1 MTETILVSDPHHTQM
16 TRFRIEL
23 PGLAALLGAVLGVWW
38 FVVTPTIGT
47 DFSRIPG
54 DFGDARL
61 NNYLLEHGYQCLMH
75 PGKPFWDAPF
85 FYPHKNVVAY
95 SDNYIGS
102 APFYLLPRLFL
113 DRESA
118 FQAWIVIGYL
128 LNFIA
133 AAWVLRRLSVTWI
146 AAAIGAAIFAFSITQ
161 QLRLGH
167 AQLLWRFP
175 VPLAWYLFD
184 RFVRGRE
191 RKALPIAAALVC
203 WQFYLSPYLAYF
215 LVLVLFAYGVACIIR
230 GEISVDR
237 RAAPWV
243 VGSAALVVL
252 MLSPALLHYL
262 SAPSND
268 PQAMADLLPQPK
280 SYLLGSR
287 GEVAVAMLG
296 LANSIDSTMPWE
308 HWNFVGFLPL
318 ACVVAA
324 VALVLAK
331 KVADPLLPRVLLTL
345 AIVVGLTI
353 KIHGH
358 SAYAIVTDLVPV
370 VSAFRAMTRIVM
382 VLLLL
387 FSIVSALVIDAML
400 KARRFSIWQKGLFA
414 VLVVVFMLWENRVP
428 TPVTFQKVESQT
440 RIAAIVSSVAP
451 RVTDRSVLAVMS
463 KSSEPWFYANTDAMM
478 AAQQLGIATINGHSR
493 ITPAGVRQLASCEDL
508 PSAHDIPNLVVYFG
522 SHQCSGRTQ

>member
-1 MTETILVSDPHHTQM
+1 M

-23 PGLAALLGAVLGVWW
+23 PGLLALLCAVLGLWW
-38 FVVTPTIGT
+38 FVVTPTFGT

-95 SDNYIGS
+95 SDNHIGS

-118 FQAWIVIGYL
+118 FQAWIVMGYL
-128 LNFIA
+128 LNFAA

-146 AAAIGAAIFAFSITQ
+146 AAAIGAAVFTFSITQ

-175 VPLAWYLFD
+175 VPLAWYFFD

-191 RKALPIAAALVC
+191 LKALPIAAALVC

-215 LVLVLFAYGVACIIR
+215 LVLVLSAYGVACIVR
-230 GEISVDR
+230 RETSVDR
-237 RAAPWV
+237 RAALWV

-252 MLSPALLHYL
+252 VLSPALLHYL
-262 SAPSND
+262 SAPPND
-268 PQAMADLLPQPK
+268 PRAYADLLPQPK

-296 LANSIDSTMPWE
+296 LANSIDSAAPWE

-318 ACVVAA
+318 ACVFAA
-324 VALVLAK
+324 VALVFAK
-331 KVADPLLPRVLLTL
+331 KVANPLLPRVLLTL

-353 KIHGH
+353 RIHGH
-358 SAYAIVTDLVPV
+358 SAYSIVTDLVPV
-370 VSAFRAMTRIVM
+370 VSAFRVMTRIVL

-400 KARRFSIWQKGLFA
+400 KARRFSTGQKALFA
-414 VLVVVFMLWENRVP
+414 LSVVVFMLWENRVA
-428 TPVTFQKVESQT
+428 TPVTFQKAESQS

-451 RVTDRSVLAVMS
+451 RVTSRSVLAVLS
-463 KSSEPWFYANTDAMM
+463 ESSEPWYYGNTDAMM
-478 AAQQLGIATINGHSR
+478 AAQQLGIPTINGISR
-493 ITPAGVRQLASCEDL
+493 IAPAGFRQLASCEDL
-508 PSAHDIPNLVVYFG
+508 RSARDIPNLVVSFG
-522 SHQCSGRTQ
+522 SHECAGRTQ

>member
-1 MTETILVSDPHHTQM
+1 MFRIHIAPIR
-16 TRFRIEL
+16 RFRTGLSGL
-23 PGLAALLGAVLGVWW
+23 PALLGAVLGVWW
-38 FVVTPTIGT
+38 FVVTPTFGT

-118 FQAWIVIGYL
+118 FQAWIVIGYV

-133 AAWVLRRLSVTWI
+133 AAWVLRRLSATWI

-175 VPLAWYLFD
+175 VPLTWYFFD

-191 RKALPIAAALVC
+191 LKALPIAAALVC

-215 LVLVLFAYGVACIIR
+215 LVLVLSAYGVACIIR
-230 GEISVDR
+230 RELSVDR

-243 VGSAALVVL
+243 VGSAAVAVL

-268 PQAMADLLPQPK
+268 PRAIADLLPQPK

-287 GEVAVAMLG
+287 GDVAVAMLG
-296 LANSIDSTMPWE
+296 LANSVDSTMPWE

-318 ACVVAA
+318 ACVFGAL
-324 VALVLAK
+324 ALVVTK
-331 KVADPLLPRVLLTL
+331 KADPLLTRVLLAL

-353 KIHGH
+353 KIDGH
-358 SAYAIVTDLVPV
+358 SPYSIVTDLVPAV
-370 VSAFRAMTRIVM
+370 AAFRVMTRIVM

-387 FSIVSALVIDAML
+387 VSIVSALVIDAML
-400 KARRFSIWQKGLFA
+400 KASRFSTWQKALFA
-414 VLVVVFMLWENRVP
+414 VCVVVFMLWENRVA
-428 TPVTFQKVESQT
+428 TPVTFQKAQSQT

-451 RVTDRSVLAVMS
+451 RITGGSVLAVMS
-463 KSSEPWFYANTDAMM
+463 KSPEPWYYANTDAMM
-478 AAQQLGIATINGHSR
+478 AAQQLGIPTINGHSR
-493 ITPAGVRQLASCEDL
+493 VTPAGFRELASCEAL

-522 SHQCSGRTQ
+522 GRECAERTQ